1 MDKFVKL
8 LALTAS
14 DHDAEALA
22 AVRAANK
29 RLKELNLDWNG
40 VGLMLR
46 RAAADINKERE
57 AQKRSEKQARFK
69 ASPQGKIAA
78 YRRFVREH
86 KKALKGGDE
95 MKAYL
100 CQMRAD
106 KALED
111 MDRETR
117 ERLAQ
122 LDRRRERRLMAEA
135 EIWNSKW
142 DSAA

>member
-78 YRRFVREH
+78 YRRGRYCH
-86 KKALKGGDE
+86 GPGGL
-95 MKAYL
+95 AA
-100 CQMRAD
+100 R
-106 KALED
+106 
-111 MDRETR
+111 
-117 ERLAQ
+117 AQ
-122 LDRRRERRLMAEA
+122 L
-135 EIWNSKW
+135 S
-142 DSAA
+142 